1 MTQQTQWHLSR
12 DGNQSGPFSDGQLAK
27 MAESGE
33 LLAHD
38 LLWKPGYEGWIPASI
53 IPGLLKPPPLPAGNT
68 SAAPSPPRPHR
79 ADGAMTQR
87 VQTIEQTT
95 KVAKLLSLGGTL
107 MMGVA
112 FFVFLNSGVA
122 AASPWFFVGLLLYAC
137 GSFIA
142 WWKNA

>member
-1 MTQQTQWHLSR
+1 MTQKLQWHLSR

-53 IPGLLKPPPLPAGNT
+53 IPGLLKPPPLPAGNI
-68 SAAPSPPRPHR
+68 SAAPSPPR
-79 ADGAMTQR
+79 TSQR
-87 VQTIEQTT
+87 IQTIEQTT
-95 KVAKLLSLGGTL
+95 KVAKLLRLGGTL

-112 FFVFLNSGVA
+112 FFVFLNSGVLTA
-122 AASPWFFVGLLLYAC
+122 APSFFIALALFAC
-137 GSFIA
+137 GSAIA